1 MSHADRRARPD
12 LTASTRS
19 DRVEGVGA
27 IRLPPPPLQAMG
39 WSRARVA
46 PPGTPHVA
54 AATGTL
60 PASLRRGLESL
71 SGLDLG
77 DVRVHANSSRPAA
90 VDALAFAQGRDIHLA
105 PGQERHLP
113 HEAWH
118 VVQQRQGRVR
128 PTGCVGSERVNDD
141 ERLECE
147 ADAMGRRA
155 LITPGLT
162 GNGGMRS
169 ERAAGRDGAGPAS
182 PLQRYRK
189 STKTYTT
196 SNTGPNVAHMFTSQ
210 SIDPVVNAA
219 NELRH
224 DLRHETRPSL
234 YFSDD
239 RTLAINKAKQREAR
253 EFYAAPAVIVES
265 NRRLTKVGSAV
276 QLVDNPAVTVTP
288 PGVGATPLR
297 MVKPSIQNL
306 AGTVVGDAASFGTA
320 ICIDVAMKVMGNL
333 TGSRYTRAIFQSPAT
348 MSKHLE
354 DFVVDDTGASPVY
367 QLANFVAQGPGG
379 VAPSAAEVHTAM
391 TADEDLQA
399 SDPAYGSKTSSTRRI
414 ARARQLAINQFA
426 SPKVGE
432 GFATF
437 STRPRRG
444 RKTWGYHYA
453 GVVARSADGH
463 DWVTLENYNRSGDI
477 KRLAETVYRRV
488 LKQNRQVVLDKIDQ
502 LKQAQSTMSADAWGS
517 DMRYFELEDLQ
528 AKLTSENVFRKLR
541 EVLVAI
547 RENAGSDRANAENDF
562 QRLLD
567 TDANRKWFFHLY
579 GSTKGQSF
587 HEQAVKSGYF
597 MNPLTLRVSKT

>member
-1 MSHADRRARPD
+1 MSTHA
-12 LTASTRS
+12 
-19 DRVEGVGA
+19 
-27 IRLPPPPLQAMG
+27 
-39 WSRARVA
+39 
-46 PPGTPHVA
+46 
-54 AATGTL
+54 TL
-60 PASLRRGLESL
+60 S
-71 SGLDLG
+71 
-77 DVRVHANSSRPAA
+77 
-90 VDALAFAQGRDIHLA
+90 
-105 PGQERHLP
+105 
-113 HEAWH
+113 
-118 VVQQRQGRVR
+118 
-128 PTGCVGSERVNDD
+128 
-141 ERLECE
+141 
-147 ADAMGRRA
+147 
-155 LITPGLT
+155 
-162 GNGGMRS
+162 
-169 ERAAGRDGAGPAS
+169 
-182 PLQRYRK
+182 
-189 STKTYTT
+189 
-196 SNTGPNVAHMFTSQ
+196 
-210 SIDPVVNAA
+210 
-219 NELRH
+219 
-224 DLRHETRPSL
+224 
-234 YFSDD
+234 
-239 RTLAINKAKQREAR
+239 
-253 EFYAAPAVIVES
+253 
-265 NRRLTKVGSAV
+265 
-276 QLVDNPAVTVTP
+276 
-288 PGVGATPLR
+288 
-297 MVKPSIQNL
+297 
-306 AGTVVGDAASFGTA
+306 
-320 ICIDVAMKVMGNL
+320 
-333 TGSRYTRAIFQSPAT
+333 
-348 MSKHLE
+348 
-354 DFVVDDTGASPVY
+354 
-367 QLANFVAQGPGG
+367 G

-579 GSTKGQSF
+579 GSAKGQSF